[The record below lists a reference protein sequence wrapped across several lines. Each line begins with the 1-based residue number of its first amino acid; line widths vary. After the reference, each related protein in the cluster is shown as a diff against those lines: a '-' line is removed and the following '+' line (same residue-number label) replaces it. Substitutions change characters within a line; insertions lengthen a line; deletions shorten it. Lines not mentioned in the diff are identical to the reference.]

1 MLVPEKAI
9 RLLYG
14 KVKREWKT
22 AFLSCVLLGLMI
34 HMPMLLSDI
43 PNHDG
48 LDSMYFD
55 QNMITSGR
63 WFLMVACGFSSFY
76 TLPWVIGILGLFFL
90 GCTSAALCELLDVR
104 KTWAVVLVSGLLVS
118 FPALASTFAY
128 VFTLDG
134 YMLAM
139 FLAVLG
145 VLFTKKY
152 PHGYVPGAVCLAF
165 SMGTYQA
172 YLSFAMIL
180 SVFVVLRL
188 FGWEDGSIHGKETTA
203 GKRREASV
211 REAILG
217 ALHYLYMGVLG
228 GGLYLVLLQV
238 LLKIQGKK
246 LAEYQGIDSMMS
258 GAAEG
263 GGVLAAVAEMYRDF
277 LGFTLKGNILF
288 QNGISMAACVL
299 LAVILAAAV
308 FLLFWRRKYWK
319 NPLRLVIMI
328 LLVIALPVATNIIL
342 LISPAVTYHLLM
354 RYQWVLY
361 LIGIVALIGGCDF
374 GKAGIWLEWGV
385 CLSAFVLVFYFG
397 ITDNIAYSNLQK
409 KYEKTYA
416 YCVRLV
422 DRIEQTEGYYPGIP
436 IAMIGVVGEE
446 QYPVTDLTLPV
457 TANMIGMNGDILLY
471 RGDNYRLFA
480 KNYLGATLNILPA
493 EAMEEMYYSQEYIDM
508 DSFPGADSIRI
519 IDGVMYI
526 KTENATR

>member
-104 KTWAVVLVSGLLVS
+104 KTWAVVLISGLLVS

-203 GKRREASV
+203 GKRGEASV

-299 LAVILAAAV
+299 LAAILAAAV

-342 LISPAVTYHLLM
+342 LISPTVTYHLLM

>member
-203 GKRREASV
+203 GKRGEASV

-299 LAVILAAAV
+299 LAAILAAAV

-342 LISPAVTYHLLM
+342 LISPTVTYHLLM

-385 CLSAFVLVFYFG
+385 CLSAFVLVFCFG

>member
-1 MLVPEKAI
+1 
-9 RLLYG
+9 
-14 KVKREWKT
+14 
-22 AFLSCVLLGLMI
+22 
-34 HMPMLLSDI
+34 
-43 PNHDG
+43 
-48 LDSMYFD
+48 
-55 QNMITSGR
+55 
-63 WFLMVACGFSSFY
+63 
-76 TLPWVIGILGLFFL
+76 
-90 GCTSAALCELLDVR
+90 
-104 KTWAVVLVSGLLVS
+104 
-118 FPALASTFAY
+118 
-128 VFTLDG
+128 
-134 YMLAM
+134 
-139 FLAVLG
+139 
-145 VLFTKKY
+145 
-152 PHGYVPGAVCLAF
+152 
-165 SMGTYQA
+165 
-172 YLSFAMIL
+172 
-180 SVFVVLRL
+180 
-188 FGWEDGSIHGKETTA
+188 
-203 GKRREASV
+203 
-211 REAILG
+211 
-217 ALHYLYMGVLG
+217 
-228 GGLYLVLLQV
+228 
-238 LLKIQGKK
+238 
-246 LAEYQGIDSMMS
+246 
-258 GAAEG
+258 
-263 GGVLAAVAEMYRDF
+263 
-277 LGFTLKGNILF
+277 
-288 QNGISMAACVL
+288 
-299 LAVILAAAV
+299 
-308 FLLFWRRKYWK
+308 
-319 NPLRLVIMI
+319 MI

-342 LISPAVTYHLLM
+342 LISPTVTYHLLM